1 MEKEI
6 AVHNKSTNREG
17 ILIIVPNILPN
28 LRKIGSN
35 TVIAS
40 VSYKSSQ
47 KRIELRM
54 KLIA

>member
-6 AVHNKSTNREG
+6 AVHNKSTNRDG

-40 VSYKSSQ
+40 VSYQSSQ
-47 KRIELRM
+47 QRIELRM